1 MPLAV
6 ALHWVVLAQGMPIP
20 VFGHH
25 DAAQVGVA
33 AEVNAEQ
40 VEDLALV
47 KVSRG
52 PDWCDAVEGRRVAVE
67 TDDKAQTFF
76 QRHGKNV
83 INDLEARLGGI
94 PVDGGDILEEVVT
107 GPLYGFAGRDDAFA
121 RDGDRQLVA
130 V

>member
-1 MPLAV
+1 MNWRRRLRCRVQSLLRLRSLQRGMPLAV
-6 ALHWVVLAQGMPIP
+6 ALHGVVLAQGMPIP

-52 PDWCDAVEGRRVAVE
+52 PDRADAVEGRRIAVE
-67 TDDKAQTFF
+67 TDDKAQSLF
-76 QRHGKNV
+76 QGHREDV
-83 INDLEARLGGI
+83 VDDLQTRLGGLL
-94 PVDGGDILEEVVT
+94 DNSGDI
-107 GPLYGFAGRDDAFA
+107 
-121 RDGDRQLVA
+121 
-130 V
+130 